1 MLKKVFLAAVAS
13 LILAGATV
21 SVQPTPADAKIF
33 HGCFKAAKAAGV
45 KGFKARKEYR
55 KECRAHYKAAK
66 HAK

>member
-1 MLKKVFLAAVAS
+1 MLKKVFLAAIAT

-45 KGFKARKEYR
+45 KGLKARHEFR
-55 KECRAHYKAAK
+55 KECRAHFKAAK